1 MKKYNKMLK
10 RLRKVIKKDFKIKD
24 MDIRLDDSIV
34 SVAERIVMR
43 AENCNLEEAYS
54 MYVGGTNG
62 SKFHLPGWA
71 AIAFVIEFCDLHK
84 VNQNSTIKE
93 MFDNAD

>member
-10 RLRKVIKKDFKIKD
+10 KLNKVIKKEFGIKN
-24 MDIRLDDSIV
+24 MDVRLDDSIV
-34 SVAERIVMR
+34 SVAERIAMR
-43 AENCNLEEAYS
+43 IENCNLEQVYD
-54 MYVGGTNG
+54 MRIG
-62 SKFHLPGWA
+62 SVHGMDLHLPGWV

-93 MFDNAD
+93 MFDEAI